1 MPALANAAARARSG
15 IGCGGAVSRTEV
27 DGTTV
32 RQPSEG
38 GGAVAEEK
46 LLTLTVLLH
55 PEPSRIEGVAFLDA
69 RARVSRNVRELRNAA
84 RRIVIARRGTTSA
97 CIEAALAGEILT
109 ERAAA
114 GGDIDQMAAALEVSR
129 PGLVLRTR
137 ELGLEGGR
145 GRA

>member
-1 MPALANAAARARSG
+1 
-15 IGCGGAVSRTEV
+15 VSRTEV

-46 LLTLTVLLH
+46 LLTPTVLLH
-55 PEPSRIEGVAFLDA
+55 PEPPRIGVVAFL
-69 RARVSRNVRELRNAA
+69 
-84 RRIVIARRGTTSA
+84 
-97 CIEAALAGEILT
+97 
-109 ERAAA
+109 
-114 GGDIDQMAAALEVSR
+114 IDRMAAALEVSR